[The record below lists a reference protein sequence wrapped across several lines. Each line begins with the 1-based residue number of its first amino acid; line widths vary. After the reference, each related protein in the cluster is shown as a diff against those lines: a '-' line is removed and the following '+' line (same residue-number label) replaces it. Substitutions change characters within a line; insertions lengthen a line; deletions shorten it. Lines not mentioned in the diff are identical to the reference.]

1 MTKLIEPPSH
11 RRQILHIHRMIHLK
25 RAPPP
30 RSDYKLAYLQIDSQ
44 LALTVGNDDGKLR
57 SPPGQPRKSFFL
69 GLFTSAYQLQVTGRI
84 DTSDVTAVDALPI
97 ESAPQPEPPLPHRG
111 KPKRSKYQNLDVV
124 GAGVSQEPASGR
136 EQRRSAC
143 ETGSVAG
150 GDGAEGRGIVNEMEG
165 GGEMGRGGD

>member
-1 MTKLIEPPSH
+1 MIKLIEPPSH
-11 RRQILHIHRMIHLK
+11 RRQILHIHRMIDLK

-30 RSDYKLAYLQIDSQ
+30 HSDFMLAYLQIDSQ
-44 LALTVGNDDGKLR
+44 LTLPVGNDYSKLR

-69 GLFTSAYQLQVTGRI
+69 GLFTSVYPLQVTGRI

-97 ESAPQPEPPLPHRG
+97 ESTPQPEPSLPHRG
-111 KPKRSKYQNLDVV
+111 KPKRSKNRTLQVV
-124 GAGVSQEPASGR
+124 GAGASQEPASGR

-150 GDGAEGRGIVNEMEG
+150 GDGAERRGIENEMEG
-165 GGEMGRGGD
+165 GGGMGRGGE